1 MIEIEGV
8 NKFYGKN
15 HVLKDISFKIHKG
28 EIVAMMGA
36 NGAGKSTLFDII
48 ATLDDDFIGNVTIGG
63 LDVRKDVRAIRQN
76 LGYVP
81 GKFSLYNDLTLTENL
96 EFFASAYGASTDN
109 INEISPYLWNSLKPF
124 ANKRAGTLSGG
135 MKQKLA
141 ICCAMV
147 HNPSVLLLDE
157 PTVGVDPASRKDM
170 WQELIALREKGVTI
184 LMSTH
189 YPDEAFD
196 TDKILLLHEGKKL
209 AYNTPF
215 LVKGPYRSMEDS
227 FVAILTGEYKIK

>member
-8 NKFYGKN
+8 NKYYGDH
-15 HVLKDISFKIHKG
+15 HVLKDISFSVRKG

-48 ATLDDDFIGNVTIGG
+48 ATLDDDFTGKVTIGG
-63 LDVRKDVRAIRQN
+63 LDVRKDIRQIRRN

-96 EFFASAYGASTDN
+96 DFFASAYGASAEN
-109 INEISPYLWNSLKPF
+109 IRDISPYLWKSLEPF
-124 ANKRAGTLSGG
+124 ADKRAGTLSGG

-170 WQELIALREKGVTI
+170 WKELVTLADNGVTVF
-184 LMSTH
+184 MSTH
-189 YPDEAFD
+189 YPDEAMGSD
-196 TDKILLLHEGKKL
+196 RILFIHEGRKVIYDFPIK
-209 AYNTPF
+209 
-215 LVKGPYRSMEDS
+215 VKGPYRTLEDS
-227 FVAILTGEYKIK
+227 FVEMLTARKSE